1 LQNQGIS
8 TKQVLDILKAF
19 ELVYPKSD
27 PVRLEMSELTIED
40 IKAGL
45 VNGMLYY
52 VADQEAPPSL
62 YSMPVVVNPKVPR
75 GRFKVIVERGLTFS
89 LE

>member
-1 LQNQGIS
+1 
-8 TKQVLDILKAF
+8 VLDILKAF
-19 ELVYPKSD
+19 EPVYPKSD

-62 YSMPVVVNPKVPR
+62 CGVPVVVNPKVPR